1 MNNNNQWKGSELLQ
15 PIQEVISMS
24 KTEKKEVAKSGKQ
37 ELQTR
42 AERTLSP
49 FDEMDR
55 MFENLWRQSWL
66 PRGFMRPLEM
76 GLGNIPAP
84 FEGRTPSV
92 DVIDRDKEV
101 LIKAELP
108 GVKKEDLDI
117 SISDDSVT
125 IRAST
130 RHEEKE
136 EKGKYFRREMSRGE
150 FVRTLALPA
159 EVDGAKAKASF
170 KDGILELTAPKV
182 TQSKRHK
189 VTVS

>member
-125 IRAST
+125 IRANT

>member
-1 MNNNNQWKGSELLQ
+1 
-15 PIQEVISMS
+15 MS
-24 KTEKKEVAKSGKQ
+24 KTEKKEVAKSGEQ
-37 ELQTR
+37 ELQAR

-76 GLGNIPAP
+76 DFGNIPAP
-84 FEGRTPSV
+84 FEGRTPRV

-108 GVKKEDLDI
+108 GVKKEDVDI
-117 SISDDSVT
+117 SVSDDSVT

-130 RHEEKE
+130 RYEEKE
-136 EKGKYFRREMSRGE
+136 EKGKYFCREMSRGD

-170 KDGILELTAPKV
+170 NDGILELTAPKV

-189 VTVS
+189 VSIS